1 MTKNASSGP
10 LIKRMLAKNSLT
22 PTTLRRVAMRWM
34 MIALWFVSV
43 AVHAQ
48 DLALQPVQV
57 APDVYVVVGDLAGQ
71 TYENDGLNNNLGFVV
86 GDTGVLVINTGPS
99 ARVARALHATI
110 RKVTSQPV
118 KWVVNVNSQNHYWHG
133 NGYFK
138 SQGATILASKEA
150 DRVMREVVAQQF
162 DSNKTLLKEK
172 ADGTVPT
179 YPTELIADQREL
191 KLGKTT
197 VQLLYVGPAHTPGD
211 LAVWLPQQK
220 ILFSGDIIYTERLLA
235 VIPIGNS
242 TNWVKA
248 FDKLMALNPKTI
260 VPGHGRPTT
269 VAAARRDTR
278 DYLSLLLTEGKRILD
293 GGGSLQDAVEKVDQS
308 RFRSLVNF
316 DLLARRNMNQV
327 FQEVERDAF

>member
-1 MTKNASSGP
+1 
-10 LIKRMLAKNSLT
+10 
-22 PTTLRRVAMRWM
+22 MRWM
-34 MIALWFVSV
+34 MISLWFVSL
-43 AVHAQ
+43 AVQAH
-48 DLALQPVQV
+48 DLVLQPVKV
-57 APDVYVVVGDLAGQ
+57 AAEVYAVVGDLGGQ

-86 GDTGVLVINTGPS
+86 SDAGVLVINSGPS
-99 ARVARALHATI
+99 TRVARALHAAIKKITA
-110 RKVTSQPV
+110 QPV

-138 SQGATILASKEA
+138 SQGATILASQEA
-150 DRVMREVVAQQF
+150 ERVMRETVAAQF

-179 YPTELIADQREL
+179 YPTELIVDNREL
-191 KLGKTT
+191 MLGKTT

-220 ILFSGDIIYTERLLA
+220 ILFSGDIVYTERLLA
-235 VIPIGNS
+235 VTPIGNS
-242 TNWVKA
+242 THWVKA

-269 VAAARRDTR
+269 VGTARRDTR

-293 GGGSLQDAVEKVDQS
+293 AGGSLQDAVEKVDQS

-327 FQEVERDAF
+327 FQEIERDAF